1 MKDVIEN
8 AVDVVESTTDVAE
21 EVIDPNTVYAK
32 LVRRDD
38 GYHVIDFDGTEGPVC
53 RISTDG
59 DGTPWVIF
67 TPNKSNRKCIN
78 KKKADKFFD
87 EGNESMDLYYKATK
101 HIGSVGTRIPN
112 EKLISYLP
120 KELQDEYHAIIARA
134 IEAKNA
140 DKKQPMT
147 EREKAEAKL
156 ARAIEAYEK
165 LTGQKFVTPEASAD

>member
-8 AVDVVESTTDVAE
+8 AVDVVESTNVD
-21 EVIDPNTVYAK
+21 EVFDPNTVYAK
-32 LVRRDD
+32 IIKEDD
-38 GYHVIDFDGTEGPVC
+38 GYHVVDFDGTVGPVC
-53 RISTDG
+53 KLVDENDRTIALTK
-59 DGTPWVIF
+59 
-67 TPNKSNRKCIN
+67 NKSNRQYFN
-78 KKKADKFFD
+78 RAKAEAEIAEKGFV
-87 EGNESMDLYYKATK
+87 ELYYKATK
-101 HIGSVGTRIPN
+101 HIGSVGTRVPN

-165 LTGQKFVTPEASAD
+165 LTGQKFVMPEASAD